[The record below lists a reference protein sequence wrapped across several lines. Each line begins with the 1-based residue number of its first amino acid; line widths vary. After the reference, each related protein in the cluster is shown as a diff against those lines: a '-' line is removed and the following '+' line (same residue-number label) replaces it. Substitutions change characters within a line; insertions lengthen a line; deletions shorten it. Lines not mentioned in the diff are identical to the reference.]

1 MAIIKYEPFR
11 GFEGIARK
19 MNDFVNSFDTNAFSG
34 NFANFVPKV
43 DISEDEVKLYI
54 QAEIPGLSKED
65 FKVTIND
72 DNLLIIKG
80 SKKREEKTEED
91 NSGRTFIRI
100 ERGYGEFTRSF
111 ILPDNV
117 NKESIQAKFDNG
129 VLNLTLDKIEP
140 QKPKE
145 VEISIS

>member
-54 QAEIPGLSKED
+54 QAEIPGLNKED